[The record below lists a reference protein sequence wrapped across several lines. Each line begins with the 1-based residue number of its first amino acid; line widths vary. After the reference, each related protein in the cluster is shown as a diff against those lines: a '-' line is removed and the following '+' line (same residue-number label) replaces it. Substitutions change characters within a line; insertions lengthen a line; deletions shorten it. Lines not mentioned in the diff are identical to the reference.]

1 MDTRGRERCLRHLIS
16 NPDFAVPVFPQ
27 MSTSTQTQITPFFSP
42 PTILLPS
49 LVITPPRVAFGVSA
63 VHTLWIVL
71 TDIFSLFLN
80 FTPRSWSSARV
91 CDCEASRVLVDKS
104 LNQSDPRHARPIN
117 GVNVVT
123 FTHFINVGLF
133 LGLLPYS
140 KATSLVTPQF
150 LSSNPMQCHFRP
162 KRSNKYGRVC
172 GNGWVVRCRVV
183 IIVVNS
189 NNFREFS
196 ATIADNYGGARVP
209 LSPLPI
215 GLNTQSA
222 GPSLPSFDSAPTPL
236 HPAPFPEKKTYR
248 CPQCPK
254 KKRIFTAGG
263 LELHLRAKYQFYS
276 MDYES
281 HILCH
286 RRYRNSEAVHKDAPE
301 NQFASSSSS
310 ESLP

>member
-1 MDTRGRERCLRHLIS
+1 
-16 NPDFAVPVFPQ
+16 

-104 LNQSDPRHARPIN
+104 LNQSDPRHARSIN

-140 KATSLVTPQF
+140 KVLVIKP
-150 LSSNPMQCHFRP
+150 NDFRP
-162 KRSNKYGRVC
+162 KRSNKYGHVC
-172 GNGWVVRCRVV
+172 GNGWVVRRRVV
-183 IIVVNS
+183 IIVVNRQQTAS
-189 NNFREFS
+189 VIVAKQFEQFPGMFCNNSRQLRGGGWGGPRSFFRTVMLIFKIGRYIGRYREELINPAS
-196 ATIADNYGGARVP
+196 EPDWE
-209 LSPLPI
+209 SPFNPRPRRGRRPGINLRWLVIRSSSSGRRNPDPVAF
-215 GLNTQSA
+215 GM
-222 GPSLPSFDSAPTPL
+222 PSLPF
-236 HPAPFPEKKTYR
+236 
-248 CPQCPK
+248 
-254 KKRIFTAGG
+254 G
-263 LELHLRAKYQFYS
+263 L
-276 MDYES
+276 D
-281 HILCH
+281 
-286 RRYRNSEAVHKDAPE
+286 
-301 NQFASSSSS
+301 
-310 ESLP
+310 